1 MRKAFFGICSC
12 VLLVGGV
19 AKADPYGTAGC
30 GLGSLAFGDKKG
42 LIQVVAA
49 TLNGTFGTQT
59 FGISSGT
66 SNCAE
71 TATGTKAAQI
81 FIEANREALA
91 KDVSRGSGETIV
103 NLSSIAGCANPA
115 AVGATLQKNFK
126 SIFPA
131 ENVSNEFVVNSVLSM
146 LKGEKELACSHV
158 G

>member
-1 MRKAFFGICSC
+1 MRKLYFGICSC

-19 AKADPYGTAGC
+19 AMADPYGTAGC
-30 GLGSLAFGDKKG
+30 GLGSQAFGDKKG
-42 LIQVVAA
+42 MIQVVAA

-66 SNCAE
+66 SNCGE
-71 TATGTKAAQI
+71 TSPGTKAAQI

-103 NLSSIAGCANPA
+103 NLSSIAGCPDPA

-131 ENVSNEFVVNSVLSM
+131 ENVPNEFVVNSVLAT
-146 LKGEKELACSHV
+146 LKAEKELACSHV